1 MMGRLLFSCC
11 FLDIFVGRDEA
22 LMEGDKVVMGNTQVP
37 PLKPCRVIFLVLDPL
52 L

>member
-1 MMGRLLFSCC
+1 MGRLLFSCC

-22 LMEGDKVVMGNTQVP
+22 LMEGDKVMMGDTQVP
-37 PLKPCRVIFLVLDPL
+37 LLLKPCRLIFLVLDPL